1 MPIVL
6 STVSIWAIYLLAK
19 EIHKD
24 ELIASLSSVSFAM
37 SPPSITW
44 FIMGGGVTRTFGI
57 LFSIFT
63 MLFAYRLFTKG
74 KWINCLLTSIF
85 GSLLLLSHPQWI
97 LQTIGVIIIFLL
109 KFDNKDKNIKFSF
122 ITAII
127 IIIITMPWWLTVIQ
141 TDSTSMSNAI
151 KTGFHNFA
159 NFLIPFLLTFGKEP
173 FFPIITLTGVL
184 GLIHLIQ
191 KGSYWYGLW
200 FLYPFFIDP
209 RSAFSAASI
218 PVSIASGIGLLILL
232 QTLNMCSSTN
242 LVEPSTKDFE
252 KDYYYLSMSRTSKIG
267 IGFFL
272 IYTLAGGF
280 ANTLQITDVVL
291 KTEVINSFSWI
302 KQNIPPNSNFLVISA
317 EPLFSNPIQEWFY
330 PLTKSNSLTT
340 YQGREWLP
348 DFDHFVSNNATLQD
362 CKYKTISCLNEW
374 LTSNN
379 IDYEYIYLYEGK
391 VPTLG
396 TEDIQA
402 SLSLGESLKA
412 DNLHLL
418 VYQSQNIK
426 IFKLKYDE

>member
-1 MPIVL
+1 
-6 STVSIWAIYLLAK
+6 
-19 EIHKD
+19 
-24 ELIASLSSVSFAM
+24 
-37 SPPSITW
+37 
-44 FIMGGGVTRTFGI
+44 
-57 LFSIFT
+57 
-63 MLFAYRLFTKG
+63 
-74 KWINCLLTSIF
+74 
-85 GSLLLLSHPQWI
+85 
-97 LQTIGVIIIFLL
+97 
-109 KFDNKDKNIKFSF
+109 
-122 ITAII
+122 
-127 IIIITMPWWLTVIQ
+127 
-141 TDSTSMSNAI
+141 
-151 KTGFHNFA
+151 
-159 NFLIPFLLTFGKEP
+159 
-173 FFPIITLTGVL
+173 
-184 GLIHLIQ
+184 
-191 KGSYWYGLW
+191 
-200 FLYPFFIDP
+200 
-209 RSAFSAASI
+209 
-218 PVSIASGIGLLILL
+218 
-232 QTLNMCSSTN
+232 
-242 LVEPSTKDFE
+242 
-252 KDYYYLSMSRTSKIG
+252 MSRTSKIG